1 MHIHLDPVGGIAGD
15 MFIAAMLHAFPKLEA
30 VMVAAIRNGGL
41 PKDIAIQVQPFQD
54 FALTGLR
61 FSIDEGASARADGQ
75 ADHGHA
81 SFTEIC
87 ARLSGSSLSPTV
99 RDRAIAMFTL
109 LAEVEGEIHGVPTS
123 AVSFHELG
131 GWDSIADIVGAAFLI
146 EACGATSWSVGSLPK
161 GSGTVKTAHG
171 PLPVPS
177 PATARLL
184 EGYAWHDDGRAGERV
199 TPTGAAIIRHLNCG
213 DRLPEGARRLSGTG
227 YGFGTR
233 RFMGMS
239 NTLRVMV
246 LTDKASSV
254 FRREEIAVVEFEL
267 DDQTAED
274 IAVAIQRL
282 RDMDSVMDVL
292 QMPAYGKKGRLYTH
306 IQLLC
311 TPASL
316 DTVLTACF
324 SQTGTLGVRYHIAQR
339 AILEREETKV
349 TVAGQAARVKLATR
363 PDGVVTAKIESDD
376 LLNGTAQTQDERNRL
391 RREAEQLALAN
402 KKNNDGI

>member
-1 MHIHLDPVGGIAGD
+1 
-15 MFIAAMLHAFPKLEA
+15 MFIAAMLHAFPKLEGA
-30 VMVAAIRNGGL
+30 MVDAIRGGGL
-41 PKDIAIQVQPFQD
+41 PDHIAIQVQPFQD

-61 FSIDEGASARADGQ
+61 FSIDEADSAESNVKS
-75 ADHGHA
+75 DHGHA

-87 ARLSGSSLSPTV
+87 GRLNGSSLSPTV
-99 RDRAIAMFTL
+99 RDRAIAIFTL
-109 LAEVEGEIHGVPTS
+109 LAEVEGAIHGVPTS
-123 AVSFHELG
+123 EVSFHELG

-146 EACGATSWSVGSLPK
+146 EACAATSWSVGSLPK

-199 TPTGAAIIRHLNCG
+199 TPTGAAIIRHLKCG
-213 DRLPEGARRLSGTG
+213 DRLPDGANRLTGTG

-246 LTDKASSV
+246 LADEGAAV
-254 FRREEIAVVEFEL
+254 FRHEEVAVVEFEL

-274 IAVAIQRL
+274 IAIAIQRL
-282 RDMDSVMDVL
+282 REMQSVLDVL

-306 IQLLC
+306 LQLLC
-311 TPASL
+311 TPSSL
-316 DTVLTACF
+316 DAVLSACF
-324 SQTGTLGVRYHIAQR
+324 SQTGTLGVRYHIAKR
-339 AILEREETKV
+339 ATLEREESKV
-349 TVAGQAARVKLATR
+349 VVDGLAVRVKLATR
-363 PDGVVTAKIESDD
+363 PDGVITAKVESDD
-376 LLNGTAQTQDERNRL
+376 LLNPPTRAQDERNRL
-391 RREAEQLALAN
+391 RHEAERLALT
-402 KKNNDGI
+402 KKKQR

>member
-1 MHIHLDPVGGIAGD
+1 MHIHLDPVGGVAGD
-15 MFIAAMLHAFPKLEA
+15 MFIAAMLNAFPKLA
-30 VMVAAIRNGGL
+30 APMVEAIRAGGL
-41 PKDIAIQVQPFQD
+41 PNDIAITVQPFQD

-61 FSIDEGASARADGQ
+61 FSIDEADSAESDAKS
-75 ADHGHA
+75 DHGHA

-87 ARLSGSSLSPTV
+87 ERLNGSSLSPSV
-99 RDRAIAMFTL
+99 RDRAIAIFTL
-109 LAEVEGEIHGVPTS
+109 LAEVEGAIHGVPTS
-123 AVSFHELG
+123 EVSFHELG

-199 TPTGAAIIRHLNCG
+199 TPTGAAIIRHLKCG
-213 DRLPEGARRLSGTG
+213 DRLPEGANRLSGTG

-246 LTDKASSV
+246 LADEAASV
-254 FRREEIAVVEFEL
+254 FRREEVAVVEFEL

-274 IAVAIQRL
+274 IAIAIQRL
-282 RDMDSVMDVL
+282 RETESVLDVL

-311 TPASL
+311 SPSSL
-316 DTVLTACF
+316 DAVLSTCF
-324 SQTGTLGVRYHIAQR
+324 SQTGTLGVRYHIAKR
-339 AILEREETKV
+339 ATLEREEMNV
-349 TVAGQAARVKLATR
+349 MVDGLAARVKLATR
-363 PDGVVTAKIESDD
+363 PDAVMTAKIEADD
-376 LLNGTAQTQDERNRL
+376 LVNPSVRTQAERNRV
-391 RREAEQLALAN
+391 RREAEQLALA
-402 KKNNDGI
+402 KKKQQ